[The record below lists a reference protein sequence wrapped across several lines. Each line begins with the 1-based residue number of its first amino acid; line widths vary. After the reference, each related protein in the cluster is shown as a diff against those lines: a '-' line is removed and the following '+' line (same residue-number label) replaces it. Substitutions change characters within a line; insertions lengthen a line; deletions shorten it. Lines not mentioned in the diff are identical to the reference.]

1 MGRDY
6 NRQGVNPDG
15 TLLRIT
21 KQVMPFSSRISSPSA
36 ILLTLAFLPAPA
48 FAADQTVTAT
58 PTNQF
63 MPGSVTLTVGEKV
76 TWNNGG
82 GTHNVHFDD
91 NSFVEPPTASATA
104 WSVSRTFTVSGS
116 FRYYCDFHGFGMSGT
131 VNVNSTAPGASPP
144 PFVPPPGGGTSPPA
158 LADSVAPELA
168 LASRKSQRVLTQ
180 RGLRVTAE
188 SDEPATL
195 RAGASVNVP
204 GARKTVRFR
213 SVTVELAAGVERA
226 VKLRLSRKSLRT
238 VRRALR
244 RGVRLFA
251 RVRVSAEDSSGNL
264 ATARRRIRLR
274 S

>member
-1 MGRDY
+1 MA
-6 NRQGVNPDG
+6 V
-15 TLLRIT
+15 
-21 KQVMPFSSRISSPSA
+21 
-36 ILLTLAFLPAPA
+36 LLTLAVLPAPA

-63 MPGSVTLTVGEKV
+63 MPGSVTVAIGDKV

-91 NSFVEPPTASATA
+91 NSFVEPPTANSTA

-116 FRYYCDFHGFGMSGT
+116 FRYYCDFHGIGMSGT
-131 VNVNSTAPGASPP
+131 VNVNSTAPGAPP
-144 PFVPPPGGGTSPPA
+144 PPVVPPPGGGSSPPT
-158 LADSVAPELA
+158 LADSVAPKLA
-168 LASRKSQRVLTQ
+168 LVSRKSQRVLKQ

-195 RAGASVNVP
+195 RARASVNVP
-204 GARKTVRFR
+204 GAGKTLRFR
-213 SVTVELAAGVERA
+213 SVTVELPAGVERA
-226 VKLRLSRKSLRT
+226 VKLRLSRKSLRA

-251 RVRVSAEDSSGNL
+251 RVTVTAEDGSGNA
-264 ATARRRIRLR
+264 ATSKRRVRLR